1 MTFCRAGVKL
11 PTVTVC
17 FKDLTVSTTVYVG
30 NRALPSTVNAYRN
43 LFEDFL
49 IRLGIMRGNKQP
61 FTILD
66 NISGTLKPVWTL
78 IPGWESVVPLHSV
91 AHNHS
96 RPLRAT
102 LACCWLNSRF

>member
-1 MTFCRAGVKL
+1 MKL

-17 FKDLTVSTTVYVG
+17 FKDLTVGTTVYVG

-49 IRLGIMRGNKQP
+49 IRLGVMRGNKQP

-66 NISGTLKPVWTL
+66 NISGTLKPV
-78 IPGWESVVPLHSV
+78 
-91 AHNHS
+91 
-96 RPLRAT
+96 RPLTPSGTFMMLLRCAT
-102 LACCWLNSRF
+102 HALNSRLSRHSKASCIYELMMPSEG

>member
-1 MTFCRAGVKL
+1 MKL

-17 FKDLTVSTTVYVG
+17 FKDLTVGTTVYVG

-49 IRLGIMRGNKQP
+49 IRLGVMRGNKQP

-66 NISGTLKPVWTL
+66 NISGTLKPVHTLVHSWSSVLLHALCIIWKKVFWTL
-78 IPGWESVVPLHSV
+78 
-91 AHNHS
+91 
-96 RPLRAT
+96 
-102 LACCWLNSRF
+102 

>member
-1 MTFCRAGVKL
+1 MKL

-17 FKDLTVSTTVYVG
+17 FKDLTVGTTVYVG

-49 IRLGIMRGNKQP
+49 IRLGVMRGNKQP

-66 NISGTLKPVWTL
+66 NISGTLKPVRHLTPSGIFMML
-78 IPGWESVVPLHSV
+78 LRCAYACPEQTSLKAQQGQLHLLS
-91 AHNHS
+91 
-96 RPLRAT
+96 
-102 LACCWLNSRF
+102 W